1 MTISLQARID
11 SGLHRIAYDPH
22 WESSSPKSAV
32 KVPWPTAQMPRPK
45 PFPSGTA
52 SYAALPK
59 ADALVVTWTSGE
71 ARTMAQLF
79 AGRPLEDWQEYTH
92 NVDTFIPLVTGS
104 KAPFNYN
111 GEGGAR
117 YYHSLGL
124 YTLVS
129 LAGLTIVVLKSGLHP
144 AYDGPKVPMIKL
156 WQQMIA
162 EVAPKLVITTGT
174 AGGIGAKTLLGDVL
188 IAANARFDY
197 TGPLKSEPFAQKS
210 YPCSGVDETAIK
222 KLITP
227 ALLKPNGDRLLT
239 PRLPTI
245 IYPSTPDANQ
255 VTTDV
260 FAFDDSSDYY
270 GLQGKGLCCDM
281 GDACLGQAIATLP
294 GGLPPAWVCVR
305 NASDPQIENSEGAAG
320 LEAAN
325 KKAEQI
331 YNDYQCITTAG
342 SVVAT
347 WATLLAQLT

>member
-1 MTISLQARID
+1 MSDSRADTGLRRITF
-11 SGLHRIAYDPH
+11 DPH
-22 WESSSPKSAV
+22 WGDSPKTAV
-32 KVPWPTAQMPRPK
+32 KVPWPSDKTPQSK
-45 PFPSGTA
+45 LSGWSEDA
-52 SYAALPK
+52 PLPE

-71 ARTMAQLF
+71 ARTMGQLF
-79 AGRPLEDWQEYTH
+79 AGAQLEDWIEYKN
-92 NVDTFIPLVTGS
+92 NVSEFIPLVTGS

-117 YYHSLGL
+117 YYHTLGL
-124 YTLVS
+124 YTMVE
-129 LAGLTIVVLKSGLHP
+129 LAGISVVVLKSGLHP
-144 AYDGPKVPMIKL
+144 AYDGPAVPMVKL

-162 EVAPKLVITTGT
+162 QVKPKLIISTGT
-174 AGGIGAKTLLGDVL
+174 GGGIGADVILGDVL

-197 TGPLKSEPFAQKS
+197 TGPMKDLPFGQDS
-210 YPCSGVDETAIK
+210 YPCTGVNESEIK

-227 ALLKPNGDRLLT
+227 TLLKPNGDLLMT
-239 PRLPTI
+239 PRIPNI

-255 VTTDV
+255 VTTDL

-270 GLQGKGLCCDM
+270 GLQGKGKCCDM
-281 GDACLGQAIATLP
+281 GDAALGRAIATLAKGTP
-294 GGLPPAWVCVR
+294 APAWVCIR
-305 NASDPQIENSEGAAG
+305 NASDPQIPNPSGAAG
-320 LEAAN
+320 LSAAN